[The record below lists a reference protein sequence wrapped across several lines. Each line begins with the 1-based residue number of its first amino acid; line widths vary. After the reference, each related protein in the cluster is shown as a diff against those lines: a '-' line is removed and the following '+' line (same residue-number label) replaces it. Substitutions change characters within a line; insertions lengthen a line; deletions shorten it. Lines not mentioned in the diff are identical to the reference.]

1 MRLVGA
7 VVACAGCLSEPAFPQ
22 AEGQPFPPAGPI
34 AVQSAAVAD
43 LNGDGAPDLLLGSDP
58 GPDDRGL
65 YLLFGG
71 GTGWYA
77 RFHGRLPTP
86 EVSPYA
92 AHAQDLDRDQLADV
106 VVLGPT
112 GVEQARLAA
121 YLGVG
126 PGGTDFGPGM
136 IRDIGD
142 GAQVSAGDRRG
153 YVVPARLDDDD
164 DVDLILGQ
172 FRWEAA
178 VEIDRFGDP
187 FIDVPLA
194 SIPRD
199 LAQGD
204 STAAATPVRDAA
216 SGLDD
221 LLIARFDSSVY
232 HANANGVSFPDTG
245 TLMPYNDV
253 VAHDLAGFFDL
264 DGDQQPD
271 ILGFGAGRMSGVV
284 TRLTSPALYRF
295 AEYYE
300 GTPTF
305 LHVADLDGDGAPEMV
320 VVQTTATGTQ
330 VLLFAAIRIDDQVD
344 PPVLVTQVRPAVD
357 LADFEVAAAAA
368 ADFDDDGAVEAILV
382 AADGEI
388 RCLQL
393 RSPGLAGCP

>member
-7 VVACAGCLSEPAFPQ
+7 VLACAGCLSEPAFPQ
-22 AEGQPFPPAGPI
+22 AEGQPFPPAGTI

-71 GTGWYA
+71 GPGWHA
-77 RFHGRLPTP
+77 RFHGLVATP

-112 GVEQARLAA
+112 GVDQARLAA
-121 YLGVG
+121 YLGAG
-126 PGGTDFGPGM
+126 RGGTDFGPGM
-136 IRDIGD
+136 IRDIE
-142 GAQVSAGDRRG
+142 GAPVSADDHRS
-153 YVVPARLDDDD
+153 YIVPARLDDDD

-187 FIDVPLA
+187 FIDVPLET
-194 SIPRD
+194 IPRD

-204 STAAATPVRDAA
+204 STAAATPVRDDG

-232 HANANGVSFPDTG
+232 HANANGVAFADTG
-245 TLMPYNDV
+245 TLMPYNDA
-253 VAHDLAGFFDL
+253 VAHARAGFFDL

-284 TRLTSPALYRF
+284 TQLSSPALYRF

-305 LHVADLDGDGAPEMV
+305 LHVADLDGDGAPELV
-320 VVQTTATGTQ
+320 VALTTTAGTQ

-344 PPVLVTQVRPAVD
+344 PPVLATQVRPAVD
-357 LADFEVAAAAA
+357 LAGFEVAAAAA
-368 ADFDDDGAVEAILV
+368 ADFDRDGAVEAILV

-393 RSPGLAGCP
+393 RSPGLAECP